1 MQRIIQSV
9 APMRDMFYKRAC
21 AKFLQ
26 QQKGRGVEIDDAGT
40 VETLGE
46 ARTVVLD
53 TALVLEGDERVRC
66 ACAPLAPCP
75 AERLKKQPSWMMLT
89 AAVALGC
96 AEYAPLER
104 FAQEMSFAPE
114 RMARQYPLVKRFA
127 YDEERCV
134 ETTLHREG
142 GALRAYTKGAPAS
155 VLALCDAVQEGK
167 ARALTD
173 GDRDRALDAAAL
185 MEREG
190 LTALAFATK
199 TLADGEEIAESGMTF
214 LGMVARWGCA
224 KRRSGAVCAHARRI
238 DAAGAHDPGFAPEGL
253 LRATGLVRP
262 QAGILTGDA
271 IALLDAEG
279 LIEACDACDA
289 FIAAD
294 ERQRKR
300 VASALRAAGRSSV
313 LAIGDAACGDASVS
327 FHGGAASVSI
337 QGGPEMLASLLR
349 GCRSFWRKMAKFPRI
364 NSNHVGFAGNKTRME
379 KIYTGLF

>member
-173 GDRDRALDAAAL
+173 GDRDRALDAAAW

-214 LGMVARWGCA
+214 LGMVAVGDAPNGEAERYA
-224 KRRSGAVCAHARRI
+224 RTLGALMRPVLMTQ
-238 DAAGAHDPGFAPEGL
+238 DSPPEGL

-262 QAGILTGDA
+262 QADILTGDA

-349 GCRSFWRKMAKFPRI
+349 GCRSFLEENGKIPT
-364 NSNHVGFAGNKTRME
+364 NK
-379 KIYTGLF
+379 